1 MLNKMNGAVTQYQV
15 AIVSKTQIYTND
27 LFKIDF
33 PPEIGLPF
41 DLKCTTSTKKLIQKF
56 SCQRLNEKTVHFL
69 MLDVNE
75 DNGHVQAG
83 FEIQFNIENVR
94 NAPSLRTSSSFTN
107 MIFTDSVT
115 NLDLAEF
122 SQEVFVTTTVL
133 GIISSKTAA
142 IT

>member
-1 MLNKMNGAVTQYQV
+1 
-15 AIVSKTQIYTND
+15 
-27 LFKIDF
+27 
-33 PPEIGLPF
+33 
-41 DLKCTTSTKKLIQKF
+41 
-56 SCQRLNEKTVHFL
+56 

-83 FEIQFNIENVR
+83 FKIQFTIENVR

-115 NLDLAEF
+115 NHQLAEF

-133 GIISSKTAA
+133 GVISGKTAA